1 MSEILRALN
10 RVQEKARHG
19 LPCPTPTIEPPRDLT
34 FTMDLFV
41 EAPSSHG
48 AGKKNLDANGKISPM
63 KGNDLLRGV
72 PGIVDSFEHFTIERL
87 EDLIFV
93 GRKKG

>member
-10 RVQEKARHG
+10 KVQEEARHG
-19 LPCPTPTIEPPRDLT
+19 SSCPTPNIEPPRDST
-34 FTMDLFV
+34 FTTDLFAEV
-41 EAPSSHG
+41 PSSHG
-48 AGKKNLDANGKISPM
+48 AGKKNSDANGKIYPV

-87 EDLIFV
+87 EDLIFM

>member
-10 RVQEKARHG
+10 RVQEEARHG
-19 LPCPTPTIEPPRDLT
+19 PSCSTPNIEPPRDPT
-34 FTMDLFV
+34 FTMDLFT
-41 EAPSSHG
+41 EIPSSHA
-48 AGKKNLDANGKISPM
+48 AGKKNSDANGKIYAV
-63 KGNDLLRGV
+63 KGNDPLRGV